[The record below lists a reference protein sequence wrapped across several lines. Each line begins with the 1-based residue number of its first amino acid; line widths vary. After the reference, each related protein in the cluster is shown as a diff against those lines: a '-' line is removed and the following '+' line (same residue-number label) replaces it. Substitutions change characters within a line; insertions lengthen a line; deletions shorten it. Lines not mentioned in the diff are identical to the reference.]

1 MGNKQN
7 NNGNH
12 RFFASFSELSDG
24 IGIAYLLQ
32 SYSPHSAELERINTR
47 TPLNDHDKN
56 VNASLIIQTMKKL
69 GLNMAITP
77 DDITKPIERNICLL
91 ILYLYQHL
99 PNYKKKNKENIIT
112 FNGNLN
118 EEIIRKIHISNPSK
132 TSKICYEIAMEGDQQ
147 F

>member
-1 MGNKQN
+1 MGKYISNKKLSVDNEDSFIVTNNNDGDDDYEDDDFILNEDRLTKSNVYSMNENILLLWVSVHFNKQN

-12 RFFASFSELSDG
+12 RFFANFSELNDG

-32 SYSPHSAELERINTR
+32 SYSSHSAELERINTR

-77 DDITKPIERNICLL
+77 DDIT
-91 ILYLYQHL
+91 
-99 PNYKKKNKENIIT
+99 
-112 FNGNLN
+112 
-118 EEIIRKIHISNPSK
+118 
-132 TSKICYEIAMEGDQQ
+132 
-147 F
+147 